1 MKPSKKDHHAITTGL
16 SPDARAYPDRA
27 GDKTTNRQW
36 CERELKRLLAK
47 GDTKA
52 RIVEERG
59 EIWIT
64 RRAKK

>member
-1 MKPSKKDHHAITTGL
+1 MKPSKKDHQAITIGL

-52 RIVEERG
+52 RIVEEWG